1 MSVFVSRTSQ
11 KLNFA
16 QLQLEQMAQAQAST
30 GWSRLALVESFQ
42 ESVLFHLVSAY
53 VAFLREIGDH
63 YRLDA
68 VAVQSF
74 ADLDALFEQ
83 AAVVSPERSELAALE
98 QDASGWLRQL
108 SMAYDACWQPR
119 ARRGEAAV
127 QQSQSEISVVQVA
140 SGTGE
145 LEVTP
150 KQCRQWHAELGGLVE
165 RLRAGMQEW

>member
-16 QLQLEQMAQAQAST
+16 QLQLEQLAQAQAST
-30 GWSRLALVESFQ
+30 GWSRLALVESYQ
-42 ESVLFHLVSAY
+42 ESVLFHLMSAY

-63 YRLDA
+63 YRLNTT
-68 VAVQSF
+68 AVQCF

-119 ARRGEAAV
+119 ARRDEAAV
-127 QQSQSEISVVQVA
+127 QPSQSEISLVQIA
-140 SGTGE
+140 SKADGV
-145 LEVTP
+145 EVTP
-150 KQCRQWHAELGGLVE
+150 QQCCEWHAELGRLVE